1 MVTIPALSEEW
12 VSELGHGGPRGSQA
26 PGQAAD
32 NLRENLRA
40 PVTFPGRA
48 MKCLYGIMLSS
59 FDNKTT
65 SLLGS
70 PLIPALLIFGL
81 IRKT

>member
-40 PVTFPGRA
+40 
-48 MKCLYGIMLSS
+48 C
-59 FDNKTT
+59 
-65 SLLGS
+65 
-70 PLIPALLIFGL
+70 
-81 IRKT
+81 